1 MRKIIKII
9 PFFLFIS
16 ILLWGTVNINMQN
29 TDIFN
34 NSYTDDDSSL
44 SSKELSQKTGIDL
57 SIFNEDKSIIKIY
70 KENDSTKMI
79 INEKDIDLDELII
92 GKIILLIVNSI
103 DNIIMNF
110 NNLINNIV

>member
-1 MRKIIKII
+1 
-9 PFFLFIS
+9 
-16 ILLWGTVNINMQN
+16 
-29 TDIFN
+29 
-34 NSYTDDDSSL
+34 
-44 SSKELSQKTGIDL
+44 
-57 SIFNEDKSIIKIY
+57 
-70 KENDSTKMI
+70 MI